1 MHFADRTAYMIGST
15 IKGYV
20 VQDKIKEGSVGTVW
34 RVVNSKQ
41 QTFALKQMS
50 KENAADGDKVK
61 QFEKEASLTQKMAHK
76 HIIKV
81 IELLDCSPPAF
92 VMEYF
97 ESENLK
103 YALWNDPG
111 RIVKHEFRI
120 LRQVADALAFVHAQ
134 GVVHKDIKPENVL
147 VNAKQEA
154 KLIDFSLAQ
163 TKMDRFL
170 QFSKRIEGTPLY
182 MAPEQI
188 RGEKCDPRADVYS
201 FGVMTYEIL
210 TRRPPFLGT
219 THQAIADKHLKEA
232 PPSMRT
238 WVPTIDS
245 ALDAIVLKMLA
256 KKKEDRWDTMT
267 TVLYELS
274 KWEKKDTV
282 VRIRQVGPIKP
293 KDDPRK

>member
-1 MHFADRTAYMIGST
+1 MIGST
-15 IKGYV
+15 IRGYLI
-20 VQDKIKEGSVGTVW
+20 QDKIKNGSVGTVW
-34 RVVNSKQ
+34 RAVDSKQ

-50 KENAADGDKVK
+50 AQNAADADRVR
-61 QFEKEASLTQKMAHK
+61 QFEKEASLTQKLVHRG
-76 HIIKV
+76 ILKV
-81 IELLDCSPPAF
+81 FERLDCSPPAF

-103 YALWNDPG
+103 YALWNMPE

-120 LRQVADALAFVHAQ
+120 LRQVADALSFVHAQ

-147 VNAKQEA
+147 VNANQEA
-154 KLIDFSLAQ
+154 RLIDFSLAQ
-163 TKMDRFL
+163 TKMDRML
-170 QFSKRIEGTPLY
+170 QFSRRVDGTPLY

-188 RGEKCDPRADVYS
+188 RGDKCDPRADVYA

-219 THQAIADKHLKEA
+219 TARALLDKHLKEPA
-232 PPSMRT
+232 PSMRS
-238 WVPTIDS
+238 WVPTLDA

-256 KKKEDRWDTMT
+256 KKKEDRWDSMT
-267 TVLYELS
+267 TVLDELS

-282 VRIRQVGPIKP
+282 LRVRQLGPIL
-293 KDDPRK
+293 PRDGSKS